1 MSFFFKFKSLTV
13 VFFYFL
19 FVLYIYLFIN
29 LIINCALKTLREPG
43 QFKYAI
49 TIFEVQHCNTTNVF
63 CLFFRL
69 KISSKTNKWP
79 LRPFKAII
87 NLTMFP
93 CFKLI
98 SFTLPLVGVGE
109 LPRICRVPF
118 SVKITL
124 KTHGEASGLQQ
135 RLSYS
140 WVWCTPMTQSPQL
153 SCLLYNVI
161 YMFMSSCNR
170 EINALSPDH
179 MYFTSP

>member
-1 MSFFFKFKSLTV
+1 M
-13 VFFYFL
+13 
-19 FVLYIYLFIN
+19 
-29 LIINCALKTLREPG
+29 
-43 QFKYAI
+43 
-49 TIFEVQHCNTTNVF
+49 F

-79 LRPFKAII
+79 LRPFKAIK

-109 LPRICRVPF
+109 LLRICRVPF

-140 WVWCTPMTQSPQL
+140 WVWCTAMTQSPQL
-153 SCLLYNVI
+153 SCLLYNVT

-170 EINALSPDH
+170 ENNALRSISVRPQPRPYVRHITLEHEDD
-179 MYFTSP
+179 FGGPFLFPVCPVTSDCCAALLP